1 MRGPRREQIAPDVW
15 RLSLPYANG
24 LVNSFL
30 VFAPDGARLIDG
42 GFRSDACR
50 THLLAHFEELGVRV
64 EDVREILVTH
74 AHPDHV
80 GLVPELVERS
90 GARVLLHTAEAAA
103 AAGSAPP
110 RAERRWLV
118 DQGLPP
124 DLLAVPS
131 EAPRLPPPARTLQGD
146 ECLPFGPL
154 TLRLLWT
161 PGHSPGLLCA
171 WEAERRL
178 LFTSDHLLRSPTP
191 LFRYTDGDDDP
202 VGEYLEGLDRLA
214 QCAADR
220 VLPGHGRSFTDVA
233 AAVEAARAAQHERL
247 ALVDR
252 LRAGGR
258 RSAWDVACETGWMEE
273 RRRDGDRRLVATFA
287 LGRTL
292 AYLRHLEVLD
302 GA

>member
-30 VFAPDGARLIDG
+30 VLGSDGVRLIDA

-50 THLLAHFEELGVRV
+50 GHLLAHFQELGVRV

-90 GARVLLHTAEAAA
+90 GAGVLLHGAEARAA
-103 AAGSAPP
+103 AEPPPP
-110 RAERRWLV
+110 RADGHWLV
-118 DQGLPP
+118 EQGLPP
-124 DLLAVPS
+124 HLLAGPGD
-131 EAPRLPPPARTLQGD
+131 APRLPPPARTLQGD

-154 TLRLLWT
+154 SLRLVWT

-191 LFRYTDGDDDP
+191 LARYSAESGDP

-214 QCAADR
+214 RCEVDR
-220 VLPGHGRSFTDVA
+220 VLPGHGRSFTDLA
-233 AAVEAARAAQHERL
+233 GAVEAARAAQRERL

-252 LRAGGR
+252 LRASVH

-273 RRRDGDRRLVATFA
+273 RRRDGDRRLIATFA

-292 AYLRHLEVLD
+292 AYLRHLEVLE